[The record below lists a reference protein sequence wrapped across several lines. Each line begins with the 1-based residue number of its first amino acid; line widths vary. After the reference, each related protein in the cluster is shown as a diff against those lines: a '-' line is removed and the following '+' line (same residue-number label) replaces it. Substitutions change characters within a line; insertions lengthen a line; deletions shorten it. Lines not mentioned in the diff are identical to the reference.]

1 VSRGTLSALQQPQVV
16 HVDEAPNW
24 AAIRFGVDSTLWD
37 LRVLRAPLGCTEI
50 GISVFRLGPR
60 AKVTVGHRHP
70 AGEEIYVLVS
80 GKVEIK
86 IGESVL
92 ALEPLSAVR
101 VPSNE
106 FRALRNA
113 GDEQA
118 LLIVAGYPQD
128 SAEEVEFAPD
138 FWIADD
144 DEIAVP
150 LNVG

>member
-1 VSRGTLSALQQPQVV
+1 MSPGTLPALQQPQVV

-60 AKVTVGHRHP
+60 AKFTVGHRHHS
-70 AGEEIYVLVS
+70 GEEVYVLVS
-80 GKVEIK
+80 GHAEIK
-86 IGESVL
+86 IGESL
-92 ALEPLSAVR
+92 FALEPLSAVR

-118 LLIVAGYPQD
+118 LLIVAGYPKN
-128 SAEEVEFAPD
+128 SAEEVEFAPN
-138 FWIADD
+138 FWTVDD
-144 DEIAVP
+144 DETAVP
-150 LNVG
+150 LNV

>member
-1 VSRGTLSALQQPQVV
+1 VDTLPDLQEPRVV

-24 AAIRFGVDSTLWD
+24 AAIRFGVDPSLWD
-37 LRVLRAPLGCTEI
+37 LRLLRVPLGCAEI
-50 GISVFRLGPR
+50 GISVFRLGAH
-60 AKVTVGHRHP
+60 AKFTVGHRHP

-80 GKVEIK
+80 GQAEIK
-86 IGESVL
+86 IGAFVF
-92 ALEPLSAVR
+92 AREPLSAVR

-106 FRALRNA
+106 FRALRNP

-118 LLIVAGYPQD
+118 VLIVAGYPQN

-144 DEIAVP
+144 DETAVP
-150 LNVG
+150 LDV

>member
-1 VSRGTLSALQQPQVV
+1 LQQPRVV

-24 AAIRFGVDSTLWD
+24 AAIRFGVNPSLWD
-37 LRVLRAPLGCTEI
+37 LRLLRVPLGCAEI
-50 GISVFRLGPR
+50 GISVFRLGAH
-60 AKVTVGHRHP
+60 AKFTVGHRHP

-80 GKVEIK
+80 GQAEIK
-86 IGESVL
+86 IGASVF

-106 FRALRNA
+106 FRALRNP

-128 SAEEVEFAPD
+128 SAEEVEFAPE

-144 DEIAVP
+144 DETAVP
-150 LNVG
+150 LNV

>member
-1 VSRGTLSALQQPQVV
+1 MQQPQVV

-24 AAIRFGVDSTLWD
+24 AAIRFGVDSSVWD

-60 AKVTVGHRHP
+60 AKFTIGHRHP
-70 AGEEIYVLVS
+70 AGEEVYVLVS
-80 GKVEIK
+80 GKAEIK
-86 IGESVL
+86 IGESVF

-101 VPSNE
+101 VPANE

-113 GDEQA
+113 GNERA

-128 SAEEVEFAPD
+128 NAEEVEFAPD
-138 FWIADD
+138 FWSADD
-144 DEIAVP
+144 NETPVP
-150 LNVG
+150 LNV